1 MRRGGLPLQALP
13 ETSRPPVAA
22 ARQNM
27 LVMMSLRMI
36 YQFLFAS
43 ILSSAL
49 TSLPVLGCALFLN
62 SQVSAMLWRLL
73 RGRDRAFLTRRM
85 RGVCLALTVL
95 MLLGTLGMIAIYPMA
110 LSSAALWALFAAVAT
125 AALRE
130 QLCRRLWGRR
140 LRETVS
146 RRAFW
151 GLCLLCHLLALG
163 LTAWPLLCCL
173 NVSDAVLLLCGYGLG
188 ALVEG
193 FSHWR
198 SRETI
203 ALDELEETPSP
214 EALNEL
220 NAGLNQLN
228 AFNAYRKLQ
237 LFILMAL
244 QLTLVLAYLFIG
256 LTVDELILCTLLAAA
271 CTLATHAAADAALR
285 FLRREGSVQ
294 VLLAGL
300 FLWAYGLILFD
311 RQLKLPSTS
320 LPLSYLALCL
330 CGGGL
335 GVSMTAL
342 THLESRMADV
352 AQFGLEGRLDG
363 YARMRAVSTETA
375 LLLGQMAALALVAF
389 LCLPRFLPQT
399 LTLESLSMALHRWM
413 IVPPLLL
420 LAGAIVSVLRFPM
433 NNRHFAKLARWLTL
447 KEEGGSN
454 PALREQLEKVV
465 VKRHK
470 NRFGVKLIIALL
482 RPLYYHKVVGKEHLR
497 GLEDGTMVL
506 VCNHGELYGPVVANL
521 YIPVTFRPWTIAE
534 MMNRDVIIEHMY
546 QGTMMRQKW
555 LPESWKRPILRMIT
569 PLLLWVFDSLEAI
582 PVYRNDPRRLIGTF
596 RETIAAMQAGDNI
609 LLFPENDTGHAVGE
623 RGYALEGVGRLFT
636 GFAMI
641 APLYYAKTKK
651 KAVFIPVYA
660 SKKTRTVRIGQG
672 IEYRPDNGAND
683 EKMLIV
689 DGLLS
694 QMQAMYEEEEKK

>member
-1 MRRGGLPLQALP
+1 
-13 ETSRPPVAA
+13 
-22 ARQNM
+22 
-27 LVMMSLRMI
+27 MMSRRMI
-36 YQFLFAS
+36 YQFLYAS

-62 SQVSAMLWRLL
+62 SQVSLMLWRLL

-85 RGVCLALTVL
+85 RRVCLALTVL

-125 AALRE
+125 AALRDN
-130 QLCRRLWGRR
+130 LCRRRWDRR

-146 RRAFW
+146 PRAFW
-151 GLCLLCHLLALG
+151 GLCFLCHLLSLG
-163 LTAWPLLCCL
+163 LTAWPLLSCL
-173 NVSDAVLLLCGYGLG
+173 TVNEAVLLLCGYVLG
-188 ALVEG
+188 AALEG

-214 EALNEL
+214 ETLNEL
-220 NAGLNQLN
+220 NVGLNQLN
-228 AFNAYRKLQ
+228 AFYAYRKLQ
-237 LFILMAL
+237 FIVLMAL

-256 LTVDELILCTLLAAA
+256 LTVDELVLCTILAALCTLV
-271 CTLATHAAADAALR
+271 THAAADAVLR
-285 FLRREGSVQ
+285 ALRREGSVQ
-294 VLLAGL
+294 ILLAGL

-320 LPLSYLALCL
+320 LTLSYLALCL

-335 GVSMTAL
+335 GMSMTAL
-342 THLESRMADV
+342 THLENRMADV
-352 AQFGLEGRLDG
+352 ARFGLEGRMDG
-363 YARMRAVSTETA
+363 YDRIRSVSTEMAT
-375 LLLGQMAALALVAF
+375 LLGQMAALGMVTF

-399 LTLESLSMALHRWM
+399 LTLETLSMALHRWM
-413 IVPPLLL
+413 NVPPLLL
-420 LAGAIVSVLRFPM
+420 LVMAIVCVLRFPM

-454 PALREQLEKVV
+454 PALREQLENVV

-482 RPLYYHKVVGKEHLR
+482 RPLYYHKVIGKEHLR

-582 PVYRNDPRRLIGTF
+582 PVYRNDPRKLIGTF
-596 RETIAAMQAGDNI
+596 RETIDAMQAGDNI

-623 RGYALEGVGRLFT
+623 RGYALEGVGKLFT

-641 APLYYAKTKK
+641 APLYYSKTHK
-651 KAVFIPVYA
+651 KAVFIPIYA

-672 IEYRPDNGAND
+672 IEYQPDNGAND
-683 EKMLIV
+683 EKMRIV

-694 QMQAMYEEEEKK
+694 QMQAMYEEEK

>member
-1 MRRGGLPLQALP
+1 
-13 ETSRPPVAA
+13 
-22 ARQNM
+22 
-27 LVMMSLRMI
+27 MMSLRMI
-36 YQFLFAS
+36 YQFLYAS

-62 SQVSAMLWRLL
+62 SQVSLMLWRLL

-85 RGVCLALTVL
+85 RRVCLALTVL

-130 QLCRRLWGRR
+130 NLCRRLWGRR

-146 RRAFW
+146 QRAFW
-151 GLCLLCHLLALG
+151 GLCFLCHLLSLG
-163 LTAWPLLCCL
+163 LTAWPLLSCL
-173 NVSDAVLLLCGYGLG
+173 TVNEAVLLLCGYVLG
-188 ALVEG
+188 AALEG

-214 EALNEL
+214 ETLNEL
-220 NAGLNQLN
+220 NVGLNQLN

-237 LFILMAL
+237 FIVLMAL

-256 LTVDELILCTLLAAA
+256 LTVDELVLCTILAALCTLV
-271 CTLATHAAADAALR
+271 THAAAEAVLR
-285 FLRREGSVQ
+285 ALRREGSVQ
-294 VLLAGL
+294 ILLAGL

-320 LPLSYLALCL
+320 LTLSYLALCL

-335 GVSMTAL
+335 GMSMTAL
-342 THLESRMADV
+342 THLENRMADV
-352 AQFGLEGRLDG
+352 ARFGLEGRMDG
-363 YARMRAVSTETA
+363 YDRIRSVSTEMAT
-375 LLLGQMAALALVAF
+375 LLGQMAALGMVTF

-399 LTLESLSMALHRWM
+399 LTLETLSMALHRWM

-420 LAGAIVSVLRFPM
+420 LAMAIVCVLRFPM

-454 PALREQLEKVV
+454 PALREQLENVV

-482 RPLYYHKVVGKEHLR
+482 RPLYYHKVIGKEHLR

-582 PVYRNDPRRLIGTF
+582 PVYRNDPRKLIGTF
-596 RETIAAMQAGDNI
+596 RETIDAMQAGDNI

-623 RGYALEGVGRLFT
+623 RGYALEGVGKLFT

-660 SKKTRTVRIGQG
+660 SKKTRTVCIGQG
-672 IEYRPDNGAND
+672 IEYQPDNGAND
-683 EKMLIV
+683 EKMRIV

-694 QMQAMYEEEEKK
+694 QMQAMYEEEK

>member
-1 MRRGGLPLQALP
+1 
-13 ETSRPPVAA
+13 
-22 ARQNM
+22 
-27 LVMMSLRMI
+27 MSLRMI
-36 YQFLFAS
+36 YQFLYAS

-62 SQVSAMLWRLL
+62 SQVSLMLWRLL

-85 RGVCLALTVL
+85 RRVCLALTVL

-130 QLCRRLWGRR
+130 NLCRRLWDRR

-146 RRAFW
+146 PRAFW
-151 GLCLLCHLLALG
+151 GLCFLCHLLSLG
-163 LTAWPLLCCL
+163 LTAWPLLSCL
-173 NVSDAVLLLCGYGLG
+173 TVNEAVLLLCGYVLG
-188 ALVEG
+188 AALEG

-214 EALNEL
+214 ETLNEL
-220 NAGLNQLN
+220 NVGLNQLN
-228 AFNAYRKLQ
+228 AFYAYRKLQ
-237 LFILMAL
+237 FIVLMAL

-256 LTVDELILCTLLAAA
+256 LTVDELVLCTILAALCTLV
-271 CTLATHAAADAALR
+271 THAAADAVLR
-285 FLRREGSVQ
+285 ALRREGSVQ
-294 VLLAGL
+294 ILLAGL

-320 LPLSYLALCL
+320 LTLSYLALCL
-330 CGGGL
+330 CGSGL
-335 GVSMTAL
+335 GMSMTAL
-342 THLESRMADV
+342 THLENRMADV
-352 AQFGLEGRLDG
+352 ARFGLEGRMDG
-363 YARMRAVSTETA
+363 YDRIRSVSTEMAT
-375 LLLGQMAALALVAF
+375 LLGQMAALGMVTF

-399 LTLESLSMALHRWM
+399 LTLETLSMALHRWM

-420 LAGAIVSVLRFPM
+420 LVMAIVCVLRFPM

-454 PALREQLEKVV
+454 PALREQLENVV

-482 RPLYYHKVVGKEHLR
+482 RPLYYHKVIGKEHLR

-582 PVYRNDPRRLIGTF
+582 PVYRNDPRKLIGTF
-596 RETIAAMQAGDNI
+596 RETIDAMQAGDNI

-623 RGYALEGVGRLFT
+623 RGYALEGVGKLFT

-641 APLYYAKTKK
+641 APLYYSKTHK
-651 KAVFIPVYA
+651 KAVFIPIYA

-672 IEYRPDNGAND
+672 IEYQPDNGAND
-683 EKMLIV
+683 EKMRIV

-694 QMQAMYEEEEKK
+694 QMQAMYEEEK

>member
-1 MRRGGLPLQALP
+1 
-13 ETSRPPVAA
+13 
-22 ARQNM
+22 
-27 LVMMSLRMI
+27 MMSLRMI
-36 YQFLFAS
+36 YQFLYAS

-62 SQVSAMLWRLL
+62 SQVSLMLWRLL

-85 RGVCLALTVL
+85 RRVCLALTVL

-130 QLCRRLWGRR
+130 NLCSRLWGRR

-146 RRAFW
+146 PRAFW
-151 GLCLLCHLLALG
+151 GLCFLCHLLSLG
-163 LTAWPLLCCL
+163 LTAWPLLSCRL
-173 NVSDAVLLLCGYGLG
+173 TVNEAVLLLCGYVLG
-188 ALVEG
+188 AALEG

-214 EALNEL
+214 ETLNEL
-220 NAGLNQLN
+220 NVGLNQLN

-237 LFILMAL
+237 FIVLMAL

-256 LTVDELILCTLLAAA
+256 LTVDELVLCTILAAV
-271 CTLATHAAADAALR
+271 CTLATHAAAEAVLR
-285 FLRREGSVQ
+285 ALRREGSVQ
-294 VLLAGL
+294 ILLAGL

-320 LPLSYLALCL
+320 LTLSYLALCL

-335 GVSMTAL
+335 GMSMTAL
-342 THLESRMADV
+342 THLENRMADV
-352 AQFGLEGRLDG
+352 ARFGLEGRMDG
-363 YARMRAVSTETA
+363 YDRIRSVSTEMAT
-375 LLLGQMAALALVAF
+375 LLGQMAALGMVTF

-399 LTLESLSMALHRWM
+399 LTLETLSMALHRWM

-420 LAGAIVSVLRFPM
+420 LAMAIVCVLRFPM

-454 PALREQLEKVV
+454 PALREQLENVV

-482 RPLYYHKVVGKEHLR
+482 RPLYYHKVIGKEHLR

-555 LPESWKRPILRMIT
+555 LPESWKRPILRIIT

-582 PVYRNDPRRLIGTF
+582 PVYRNDPRKLIGTF
-596 RETIAAMQAGDNI
+596 RETIDAMQAGDNI

-623 RGYALEGVGRLFT
+623 RGYALEGVGKLFT

-672 IEYRPDNGAND
+672 IEYQPDNGAND
-683 EKMLIV
+683 EKMRIV

-694 QMQAMYEEEEKK
+694 QMQAMYEEEK

>member
-1 MRRGGLPLQALP
+1 
-13 ETSRPPVAA
+13 
-22 ARQNM
+22 
-27 LVMMSLRMI
+27 MSLRMI
-36 YQFLFAS
+36 YQFLYAS

-62 SQVSAMLWRLL
+62 SQVSLMLWRLL

-85 RGVCLALTVL
+85 RRACLALTVL
-95 MLLGTLGMIAIYPMA
+95 MLLGTLGMIAIYPMV

-130 QLCRRLWGRR
+130 NLCRRLWGRR

-146 RRAFW
+146 PRAFW
-151 GLCLLCHLLALG
+151 RLCFLCHLLSLG
-163 LTAWPLLCCL
+163 LTAWPLLSCL
-173 NVSDAVLLLCGYGLG
+173 TVNEAVLLLCGYVLG
-188 ALVEG
+188 AALEG

-203 ALDELEETPSP
+203 ALDELEETPSH
-214 EALNEL
+214 ETLDEL

-237 LFILMAL
+237 FIVLMAL

-256 LTVDELILCTLLAAA
+256 LTVDELVLCTILAALCTLV
-271 CTLATHAAADAALR
+271 THAAAEAVLR
-285 FLRREGSVQ
+285 ALRREGSVQ
-294 VLLAGL
+294 ILLAGL

-320 LPLSYLALCL
+320 LTLSYLALCL

-335 GVSMTAL
+335 GMSMTAL
-342 THLESRMADV
+342 THLENRMADV
-352 AQFGLEGRLDG
+352 AQFGLEGRMDG
-363 YARMRAVSTETA
+363 YDRIRSVSTEIAT
-375 LLLGQMAALALVAF
+375 LLGQMAALGMVTF

-399 LTLESLSMALHRWM
+399 LTLETLSMALHRWM

-420 LAGAIVSVLRFPM
+420 LAMAIVCVLRFPM

-454 PALREQLEKVV
+454 PALREQLENVV

-482 RPLYYHKVVGKEHLR
+482 RPLYYHKVIGKEHLR

-582 PVYRNDPRRLIGTF
+582 PVYRNDPRKLIGTF
-596 RETIAAMQAGDNI
+596 RETIDAMQAGDNI

-623 RGYALEGVGRLFT
+623 RGYALEGVGKLFT

-660 SKKTRTVRIGQG
+660 SKKTRTVCIGQG
-672 IEYRPDNGAND
+672 IEYQPDNGAND
-683 EKMLIV
+683 EKMRIV

-694 QMQAMYEEEEKK
+694 QMQAMYEEEK

>member
-110 LSSAALWALFAAVAT
+110 LSSTALWALFAAVAT

-188 ALVEG
+188 AFVEG

-330 CGGGL
+330 CGSGL

-352 AQFGLEGRLDG
+352 AQFGLEGRMDG
-363 YARMRAVSTETA
+363 YARIRAVSTEMV
-375 LLLGQMAALALVAF
+375 LLLGQMAALGLVTF

-420 LAGAIVSVLRFPM
+420 LAGAIVCVLRFPM

-596 RETIAAMQAGDNI
+596 RETIDACQSASGNMHGI
-609 LLFPENDTGHAVGE
+609 S
-623 RGYALEGVGRLFT
+623 RGTKLPRFNQY
-636 GFAMI
+636 
-641 APLYYAKTKK
+641 PLQDRYPLTD
-651 KAVFIPVYA
+651 KAVDC
-660 SKKTRTVRIGQG
+660 Q
-672 IEYRPDNGAND
+672 
-683 EKMLIV
+683 
-689 DGLLS
+689 
-694 QMQAMYEEEEKK
+694 

>member
-1 MRRGGLPLQALP
+1 MRGGAPLQASP
-13 ETSRPPVAA
+13 EASRSPIRTARPDMAA
-22 ARQNM
+22 
-27 LVMMSLRMI
+27 MMSLRMI
-36 YQFLFAS
+36 YQFLYAS

-62 SQVSAMLWRLL
+62 SQVSLMLWRLL

-85 RGVCLALTVL
+85 RRVCLALTVL

-130 QLCRRLWGRR
+130 NLCSRLWGRR

-146 RRAFW
+146 PPAFW
-151 GLCLLCHLLALG
+151 GLCFLCHLLSLG
-163 LTAWPLLCCL
+163 LTAWPLLSCL
-173 NVSDAVLLLCGYGLG
+173 TVNEAVLLLCGYVLG
-188 ALVEG
+188 AALEG

-214 EALNEL
+214 ETLNEL
-220 NAGLNQLN
+220 NVGLNQLN

-237 LFILMAL
+237 FIVLMAL

-256 LTVDELILCTLLAAA
+256 LTVDELVLCTILAALCTLV
-271 CTLATHAAADAALR
+271 THAATEAVLR
-285 FLRREGSVQ
+285 ALRREGSVQ
-294 VLLAGL
+294 ILLAGL

-320 LPLSYLALCL
+320 LTLSYLALCL

-335 GVSMTAL
+335 GMSMTAL
-342 THLESRMADV
+342 THLENRMADV
-352 AQFGLEGRLDG
+352 ARFGLEGRMDG
-363 YARMRAVSTETA
+363 YDRIRSVSTEMAT
-375 LLLGQMAALALVAF
+375 LLGQMAALGMVTF

-399 LTLESLSMALHRWM
+399 LTLETLSMALHRWM

-420 LAGAIVSVLRFPM
+420 LAMAIVCVLRFPM

-454 PALREQLEKVV
+454 PALREQLENVV

-482 RPLYYHKVVGKEHLR
+482 RPLYYHKVIGKEHLR

-582 PVYRNDPRRLIGTF
+582 PVYRNDPRKLIGTF
-596 RETIAAMQAGDNI
+596 RETIDAMQAGDNI

-623 RGYALEGVGRLFT
+623 RGYASEGVGRLFT

-660 SKKTRTVRIGQG
+660 SKKTRTVCIGQG
-672 IEYRPDNGAND
+672 IEYQPDNGAND
-683 EKMLIV
+683 EKMRIV

-694 QMQAMYEEEEKK
+694 QMQAMYEEEK

>member
-1 MRRGGLPLQALP
+1 
-13 ETSRPPVAA
+13 
-22 ARQNM
+22 
-27 LVMMSLRMI
+27 MMSLRMI
-36 YQFLFAS
+36 YQFLYAS

-62 SQVSAMLWRLL
+62 SQVSLMLWRLL
-73 RGRDRAFLTRRM
+73 RGRDRAFLTHRM
-85 RGVCLALTVL
+85 RRVCLALTVL

-130 QLCRRLWGRR
+130 NLCRRLWGRR

-146 RRAFW
+146 PRAFW
-151 GLCLLCHLLALG
+151 RLCFLCHLLSLG
-163 LTAWPLLCCL
+163 LTAWPLLSCRL
-173 NVSDAVLLLCGYGLG
+173 TVNEAVLLLCGYVLG
-188 ALVEG
+188 AALEG

-214 EALNEL
+214 ETLNEL

-237 LFILMAL
+237 FIVLMAL

-256 LTVDELILCTLLAAA
+256 LTVDELVLCTILAALCTLV
-271 CTLATHAAADAALR
+271 THAAAEAVLR
-285 FLRREGSVQ
+285 ALRREGSVQ
-294 VLLAGL
+294 ILLAGL

-320 LPLSYLALCL
+320 LTLSYLALCL

-335 GVSMTAL
+335 GMSMTAL
-342 THLESRMADV
+342 THLENRMADV
-352 AQFGLEGRLDG
+352 ARFGLEGRMDG
-363 YARMRAVSTETA
+363 YDRIRSVSTEMAT
-375 LLLGQMAALALVAF
+375 LLGQMAALGMVTF

-399 LTLESLSMALHRWM
+399 LTLETLSMALHRWM

-420 LAGAIVSVLRFPM
+420 LAMAIVCVLRFPM

-454 PALREQLEKVV
+454 PALREQLENVV

-482 RPLYYHKVVGKEHLR
+482 RPLYYHKVIGKEHLR

-555 LPESWKRPILRMIT
+555 LPESWKRPILRIIT

-582 PVYRNDPRRLIGTF
+582 PVYRNDPRKLIGTF
-596 RETIAAMQAGDNI
+596 RETIDAMQAGDNI

-623 RGYALEGVGRLFT
+623 RGYALEGVGKLFT

-651 KAVFIPVYA
+651 KAIFIPVYA

-672 IEYRPDNGAND
+672 IEYQPDNGAND
-683 EKMLIV
+683 EKMRIV

-694 QMQAMYEEEEKK
+694 QMQAMYEEEK

>member
-1 MRRGGLPLQALP
+1 MRGGAPLQVSP
-13 ETSRPPVAA
+13 EASRSPIRTARPDMAA
-22 ARQNM
+22 
-27 LVMMSLRMI
+27 MMSLRMI
-36 YQFLFAS
+36 YQFLYAS

-62 SQVSAMLWRLL
+62 SQVSLMLWRLL

-85 RGVCLALTVL
+85 RRACLALTVL

-130 QLCRRLWGRR
+130 NLCSRLWGHR

-146 RRAFW
+146 PRAFW
-151 GLCLLCHLLALG
+151 GLCFLCHLLSLG
-163 LTAWPLLCCL
+163 LTAWPLLSCL
-173 NVSDAVLLLCGYGLG
+173 TVNEAVLLLCGYVLG
-188 ALVEG
+188 AALEG

-214 EALNEL
+214 ETLNEL
-220 NAGLNQLN
+220 NVGLNQLN

-237 LFILMAL
+237 FIVLMAL

-256 LTVDELILCTLLAAA
+256 LTVDELVLCTILAALCTLV
-271 CTLATHAAADAALR
+271 THAAAEAVLR
-285 FLRREGSVQ
+285 ALRREGSVQ
-294 VLLAGL
+294 ILLAGL

-320 LPLSYLALCL
+320 LTLSYLALCL

-335 GVSMTAL
+335 GMSMTAL
-342 THLESRMADV
+342 THLENRMADV
-352 AQFGLEGRLDG
+352 ARFGLEGRMDG
-363 YARMRAVSTETA
+363 YDRIRSVSTEMAT
-375 LLLGQMAALALVAF
+375 LLGQMAALGMVTF

-399 LTLESLSMALHRWM
+399 LTLETLSMALHRWM

-420 LAGAIVSVLRFPM
+420 LAMAIVCVLRFPM

-454 PALREQLEKVV
+454 PALREQLENVV

-482 RPLYYHKVVGKEHLR
+482 RPLYYHKVIGKEHLR

-555 LPESWKRPILRMIT
+555 LPESWKRPILRIIT

-582 PVYRNDPRRLIGTF
+582 PVYRNDPRKLIGTF
-596 RETIAAMQAGDNI
+596 RETIDAMQAGDNI

-623 RGYALEGVGRLFT
+623 RGYALEGVGKLFT

-660 SKKTRTVRIGQG
+660 SKKTRTVCIGQG
-672 IEYRPDNGAND
+672 IEYQPDNGAND
-683 EKMLIV
+683 EKMRIV

-694 QMQAMYEEEEKK
+694 QMQAMYEEEK

>member
-1 MRRGGLPLQALP
+1 
-13 ETSRPPVAA
+13 
-22 ARQNM
+22 
-27 LVMMSLRMI
+27 MMSLRMI
-36 YQFLFAS
+36 YQFLYAS

-62 SQVSAMLWRLL
+62 SQVSLMLWRLL

-85 RGVCLALTVL
+85 RRVCLALTVL
-95 MLLGTLGMIAIYPMA
+95 MLLGTLGMIAIYPMV

-130 QLCRRLWGRR
+130 NLCRRLWGRR
-140 LRETVS
+140 LRKTVS
-146 RRAFW
+146 PRAFW
-151 GLCLLCHLLALG
+151 GLCFLCHLLSLG
-163 LTAWPLLCCL
+163 LTAWPLLSCL
-173 NVSDAVLLLCGYGLG
+173 TVNEAVLLLCGYVLG
-188 ALVEG
+188 AALEG

-214 EALNEL
+214 ETLNEL
-220 NAGLNQLN
+220 NVGLNQLN

-237 LFILMAL
+237 FIVLMAL

-256 LTVDELILCTLLAAA
+256 LTVDELVLCTILAALCTLV
-271 CTLATHAAADAALR
+271 THAAAEAVLR
-285 FLRREGSVQ
+285 ALRREGSVQ
-294 VLLAGL
+294 ILLAGL

-320 LPLSYLALCL
+320 LTLSYLALCL

-335 GVSMTAL
+335 GMSMTAL
-342 THLESRMADV
+342 THLENRMADV
-352 AQFGLEGRLDG
+352 ARFGLEGRMDG
-363 YARMRAVSTETA
+363 YDRIRSVSTEMAT
-375 LLLGQMAALALVAF
+375 LLGQMAALGMVTF

-399 LTLESLSMALHRWM
+399 LTLETLSMALHRWM

-420 LAGAIVSVLRFPM
+420 LAMAIVCVLRFPM

-454 PALREQLEKVV
+454 PALREQLENVV

-482 RPLYYHKVVGKEHLR
+482 RPLYYHKVIGKEHLR

-555 LPESWKRPILRMIT
+555 LPESWKRPILRIIT

-582 PVYRNDPRRLIGTF
+582 PVYRNDPRKLIGTF
-596 RETIAAMQAGDNI
+596 RETIDAMQAGDNI

-623 RGYALEGVGRLFT
+623 RGYALEGVGKLFT

-672 IEYRPDNGAND
+672 IEYQPDNGAND
-683 EKMLIV
+683 KKMRIV

-694 QMQAMYEEEEKK
+694 QMQAMYEEEK

>member
-1 MRRGGLPLQALP
+1 
-13 ETSRPPVAA
+13 
-22 ARQNM
+22 
-27 LVMMSLRMI
+27 MMSLRMI
-36 YQFLFAS
+36 YQFLYAS

-62 SQVSAMLWRLL
+62 SQVSLMLWRLL

-85 RGVCLALTVL
+85 RRACLALTVL
-95 MLLGTLGMIAIYPMA
+95 MLLGTLGMIAIYPMV

-130 QLCRRLWGRR
+130 NLCRRLWGRR

-146 RRAFW
+146 PRAFW
-151 GLCLLCHLLALG
+151 RLCFLCHLLSLG
-163 LTAWPLLCCL
+163 LTAWPLLSCL
-173 NVSDAVLLLCGYGLG
+173 TVNEAVLLLCGYVLG
-188 ALVEG
+188 AALEG

-203 ALDELEETPSP
+203 ALDELEETPSH
-214 EALNEL
+214 ETLDEL

-237 LFILMAL
+237 FIVLMAL

-256 LTVDELILCTLLAAA
+256 LTVDELVLCTILAALCTLV
-271 CTLATHAAADAALR
+271 THAAAEAVLR
-285 FLRREGSVQ
+285 ALRREGSVQ
-294 VLLAGL
+294 ILLAGL

-320 LPLSYLALCL
+320 LTLSYLALCL

-335 GVSMTAL
+335 GMSMTAL
-342 THLESRMADV
+342 THLENRMADV
-352 AQFGLEGRLDG
+352 AQFGLEGRMDG
-363 YARMRAVSTETA
+363 YDRIRSVSTEIAT
-375 LLLGQMAALALVAF
+375 LLGQMAALGMVTF

-399 LTLESLSMALHRWM
+399 LTLETLSMALHRWM

-420 LAGAIVSVLRFPM
+420 LAMAIVCVLRFPM

-454 PALREQLEKVV
+454 PALREQLENVV

-482 RPLYYHKVVGKEHLR
+482 RPLYYHKVIGKEHLR

-582 PVYRNDPRRLIGTF
+582 PVYRNDPRKLIGTF
-596 RETIAAMQAGDNI
+596 RETIDAMQAGDNI

-623 RGYALEGVGRLFT
+623 RGYALEGVGKLFT

-660 SKKTRTVRIGQG
+660 SKKTRTVCIGQG
-672 IEYRPDNGAND
+672 IEYQPDNGAND
-683 EKMLIV
+683 EKMRIV

-694 QMQAMYEEEEKK
+694 QMQAMYEEEK

>member
-1 MRRGGLPLQALP
+1 
-13 ETSRPPVAA
+13 
-22 ARQNM
+22 
-27 LVMMSLRMI
+27 MMSLRMI
-36 YQFLFAS
+36 YQFLYAS

-62 SQVSAMLWRLL
+62 SQVSLMLWRLL

-85 RGVCLALTVL
+85 RRVCLALTVL

-130 QLCRRLWGRR
+130 NLCRRLWDRR

-173 NVSDAVLLLCGYGLG
+173 NVSDAVLLLCGYVLG
-188 ALVEG
+188 AALEG

-214 EALNEL
+214 ETLNEL
-220 NAGLNQLN
+220 NVGLNQLN
-228 AFNAYRKLQ
+228 AFYAYRKLQ
-237 LFILMAL
+237 FIVLMAL

-256 LTVDELILCTLLAAA
+256 LTVDELVLCTILAALCTLV
-271 CTLATHAAADAALR
+271 THAAADAVLLA
-285 FLRREGSVQ
+285 LRREGSVQ
-294 VLLAGL
+294 ILLAGL

-320 LPLSYLALCL
+320 LTLSYLALCL

-335 GVSMTAL
+335 GMSMTAL
-342 THLESRMADV
+342 THLENRMADV
-352 AQFGLEGRLDG
+352 ARFGLEGRMDG
-363 YARMRAVSTETA
+363 YDRIRSVSTEMAT
-375 LLLGQMAALALVAF
+375 LLGQMAALGMVTF

-399 LTLESLSMALHRWM
+399 LTLETLSMALHRWM

-420 LAGAIVSVLRFPM
+420 LVMAIVCVLRFPM

-454 PALREQLEKVV
+454 PALREQLENVV

-482 RPLYYHKVVGKEHLR
+482 RPLYYHKVIGKEHLR

-582 PVYRNDPRRLIGTF
+582 PVYRNDPRKLIGTF
-596 RETIAAMQAGDNI
+596 RETIDAMQAGDNI

-623 RGYALEGVGRLFT
+623 RGYALEGVGKLFT

-641 APLYYAKTKK
+641 APLYYSKTHK
-651 KAVFIPVYA
+651 KAVFIPIYA

-672 IEYRPDNGAND
+672 IEYQPDNGAND
-683 EKMLIV
+683 EKMRIV

-694 QMQAMYEEEEKK
+694 QMQAMYEEEK

>member
-1 MRRGGLPLQALP
+1 
-13 ETSRPPVAA
+13 
-22 ARQNM
+22 
-27 LVMMSLRMI
+27 MSLRMI
-36 YQFLFAS
+36 YQFLYAS

-62 SQVSAMLWRLL
+62 SQVSLMLWRLL

-85 RGVCLALTVL
+85 RRVCLALTVL

-130 QLCRRLWGRR
+130 NLCRRLWGRR

-146 RRAFW
+146 PRAFW
-151 GLCLLCHLLALG
+151 RLCFLCHLLSLG
-163 LTAWPLLCCL
+163 LTAWPLLSCRL
-173 NVSDAVLLLCGYGLG
+173 TVNEAVLLLCGYVLG
-188 ALVEG
+188 AALEG

-214 EALNEL
+214 ETLNEL
-220 NAGLNQLN
+220 NVGLNQLN

-237 LFILMAL
+237 FIVLMAL

-256 LTVDELILCTLLAAA
+256 LTVDELVLCTILAALCTLV
-271 CTLATHAAADAALR
+271 THAAAEAVLR
-285 FLRREGSVQ
+285 ALRREGSVQ
-294 VLLAGL
+294 ILLAGL

-320 LPLSYLALCL
+320 LTLSYLALCL

-335 GVSMTAL
+335 GMSMTAL
-342 THLESRMADV
+342 THLENRMADV
-352 AQFGLEGRLDG
+352 ARFGLEGRMDG
-363 YARMRAVSTETA
+363 YDRIRSVSTEMAT
-375 LLLGQMAALALVAF
+375 LLGQMAALGMVTF

-399 LTLESLSMALHRWM
+399 LTLETLSMALHRWM

-420 LAGAIVSVLRFPM
+420 LAMAIVCVLRFPM

-454 PALREQLEKVV
+454 PALQEQLENVV

-482 RPLYYHKVVGKEHLR
+482 RPLYYHKVIGKEHLR

-582 PVYRNDPRRLIGTF
+582 PVYRNDPRKLIGTF
-596 RETIAAMQAGDNI
+596 RETIDAMQAGDNI

-623 RGYALEGVGRLFT
+623 RGYALEGVGKLFT

-672 IEYRPDNGAND
+672 IEYQPDNGAND
-683 EKMLIV
+683 EKMRIV

-694 QMQAMYEEEEKK
+694 QMQAMYEEEK

>member
-1 MRRGGLPLQALP
+1 
-13 ETSRPPVAA
+13 
-22 ARQNM
+22 
-27 LVMMSLRMI
+27 MMSLRMI
-36 YQFLFAS
+36 YQFLYAS

-62 SQVSAMLWRLL
+62 SQVSLMLWRLL

-85 RGVCLALTVL
+85 RRVCLALTVL

-151 GLCLLCHLLALG
+151 GLCFLCHLLSLG
-163 LTAWPLLCCL
+163 LTAWPLLSCL
-173 NVSDAVLLLCGYGLG
+173 TVNEAVLLLCGYVLG
-188 ALVEG
+188 AALEG

-214 EALNEL
+214 ETLNEL
-220 NAGLNQLN
+220 NVGLNQLN

-237 LFILMAL
+237 FIVLMAL

-256 LTVDELILCTLLAAA
+256 LTVDELVLCTILAALCTLV
-271 CTLATHAAADAALR
+271 THAAAEAVLR
-285 FLRREGSVQ
+285 ALRREGSVQ
-294 VLLAGL
+294 ILLAGL

-320 LPLSYLALCL
+320 LTLSYLALCL

-335 GVSMTAL
+335 GMSMTAL
-342 THLESRMADV
+342 THLENRMADV
-352 AQFGLEGRLDG
+352 AQFGLEGRMDG
-363 YARMRAVSTETA
+363 YDRIRSVSTEMAT
-375 LLLGQMAALALVAF
+375 LLGQMAALGMVTF

-399 LTLESLSMALHRWM
+399 LTLETLSMALHRWM

-420 LAGAIVSVLRFPM
+420 LAMAIVCVLRFPM

-454 PALREQLEKVV
+454 PALREQLENVV

-482 RPLYYHKVVGKEHLR
+482 RPLYYHKVIGKEHLR

-582 PVYRNDPRRLIGTF
+582 PVYRNDPRKLIGTF
-596 RETIAAMQAGDNI
+596 RETIDAMQAGDNI

-623 RGYALEGVGRLFT
+623 RGYALEGVGKLFT

-641 APLYYAKTKK
+641 APLYYSKTHK
-651 KAVFIPVYA
+651 KAVFIPIYA

-672 IEYRPDNGAND
+672 IEYQPDNGAND
-683 EKMLIV
+683 EKMRIV

-694 QMQAMYEEEEKK
+694 QMQAMYEEEK

>member
-1 MRRGGLPLQALP
+1 M
-13 ETSRPPVAA
+13 AA
-22 ARQNM
+22 
-27 LVMMSLRMI
+27 MMSLRMI
-36 YQFLFAS
+36 YQFLYAS

-62 SQVSAMLWRLL
+62 SQVSLMLWRLL

-85 RGVCLALTVL
+85 RRVCLALTVL

-130 QLCRRLWGRR
+130 NLCRRLWGRR

-146 RRAFW
+146 PRAFW
-151 GLCLLCHLLALG
+151 RLCFLCHLLSLG
-163 LTAWPLLCCL
+163 LTAWPLLSCL
-173 NVSDAVLLLCGYGLG
+173 TVNEAVLLLCGYVLG
-188 ALVEG
+188 AALEG

-214 EALNEL
+214 ETLNEL
-220 NAGLNQLN
+220 NVGLNQLN

-237 LFILMAL
+237 FIVLMAL

-256 LTVDELILCTLLAAA
+256 LTVDELVLCTILAALCTLV
-271 CTLATHAAADAALR
+271 THAAAEAVLR
-285 FLRREGSVQ
+285 ALRREGSVQ
-294 VLLAGL
+294 ILLAGL

-320 LPLSYLALCL
+320 LTLSYLALCL

-335 GVSMTAL
+335 GMSMTAL
-342 THLESRMADV
+342 THLENRMADV
-352 AQFGLEGRLDG
+352 ARFGLEGRMDG
-363 YARMRAVSTETA
+363 YDRIRSVSTEMAT
-375 LLLGQMAALALVAF
+375 LLGQMAALGMVTF

-399 LTLESLSMALHRWM
+399 LTLETLSMALHRWM

-420 LAGAIVSVLRFPM
+420 LAMAIVCVLRFPM
-433 NNRHFAKLARWLTL
+433 NNRHFVKLARWLTL

-454 PALREQLEKVV
+454 PALQEQLENVV

-482 RPLYYHKVVGKEHLR
+482 RPLYYHKVIGKEHLR

-582 PVYRNDPRRLIGTF
+582 PVYRNDPRKLIGTF
-596 RETIAAMQAGDNI
+596 RETIDAMQAGDNI

-623 RGYALEGVGRLFT
+623 RGYALEGVGKLFT

-660 SKKTRTVRIGQG
+660 SKKTRTVCIGQG
-672 IEYRPDNGAND
+672 IEYQPDNGAND
-683 EKMLIV
+683 EKMRIV

-694 QMQAMYEEEEKK
+694 QMQAMYEEEK

>member
-1 MRRGGLPLQALP
+1 
-13 ETSRPPVAA
+13 
-22 ARQNM
+22 
-27 LVMMSLRMI
+27 MMSLRMI
-36 YQFLFAS
+36 YQFLYAS

-62 SQVSAMLWRLL
+62 SQVSLMLWRLL

-85 RGVCLALTVL
+85 RRACLALTVL
-95 MLLGTLGMIAIYPMA
+95 MLLGTLGMIAIYPMV

-130 QLCRRLWGRR
+130 NLCRRLWGRR

-146 RRAFW
+146 PRAFW
-151 GLCLLCHLLALG
+151 RLCFLCHLLSLG
-163 LTAWPLLCCL
+163 LTAWPLLSCL
-173 NVSDAVLLLCGYGLG
+173 TVNEAVLLLCGYVLG
-188 ALVEG
+188 AALEG

-203 ALDELEETPSP
+203 ALDELEETPSH
-214 EALNEL
+214 ETLDEL

-237 LFILMAL
+237 FIVLMAL

-256 LTVDELILCTLLAAA
+256 LTVDELVLCTILAALCTLV
-271 CTLATHAAADAALR
+271 THAAAEAVLR
-285 FLRREGSVQ
+285 ALRREGSVQ
-294 VLLAGL
+294 ILLAGL

-320 LPLSYLALCL
+320 LTLSYLALCL

-335 GVSMTAL
+335 GMSMTAL
-342 THLESRMADV
+342 THLENRMADV
-352 AQFGLEGRLDG
+352 ARFGLEGRMDG
-363 YARMRAVSTETA
+363 YDRIRSVSTEMAT
-375 LLLGQMAALALVAF
+375 LLGQMAALGMVTF

-399 LTLESLSMALHRWM
+399 LTLETLSMALHRWM

-420 LAGAIVSVLRFPM
+420 LAMAIVCVLRFPM

-454 PALREQLEKVV
+454 PALREQLENVV

-482 RPLYYHKVVGKEHLR
+482 RPLYYHKVIGKEHLR

-582 PVYRNDPRRLIGTF
+582 PVYRNDPRKLIGTF
-596 RETIAAMQAGDNI
+596 RETIDAMQAGDNI

-623 RGYALEGVGRLFT
+623 RGYALEGVGKLFT

-641 APLYYAKTKK
+641 APLYYAKTHK
-651 KAVFIPVYA
+651 KAVFIPIYA

-672 IEYRPDNGAND
+672 IEYQPDNGAND
-683 EKMLIV
+683 EKMRIV
-689 DGLLS
+689 NGLLS
-694 QMQAMYEEEEKK
+694 QMQAMYEEEK

>member
-1 MRRGGLPLQALP
+1 
-13 ETSRPPVAA
+13 
-22 ARQNM
+22 
-27 LVMMSLRMI
+27 MSLRMI
-36 YQFLFAS
+36 YQFLYAS

-62 SQVSAMLWRLL
+62 SQVSLMLWRLL

-85 RGVCLALTVL
+85 RRVCLALTVL

-110 LSSAALWALFAAVAT
+110 LSSAELWALFAAVAT

-130 QLCRRLWGRR
+130 NLCRRLWGRR

-146 RRAFW
+146 LRAFW
-151 GLCLLCHLLALG
+151 GLCFLCHLLSLG
-163 LTAWPLLCCL
+163 LTAWPLLSCL
-173 NVSDAVLLLCGYGLG
+173 TVNEAVLLLCGYVLG
-188 ALVEG
+188 AALEG

-220 NAGLNQLN
+220 NVGLNQLN

-237 LFILMAL
+237 LIVLMAL

-256 LTVDELILCTLLAAA
+256 LTVDELVLCTILAAV
-271 CTLATHAAADAALR
+271 CTLATHAAAEAVLR
-285 FLRREGSVQ
+285 ALRREGSVQ
-294 VLLAGL
+294 ILLAGL

-320 LPLSYLALCL
+320 LTLSYLALCL

-335 GVSMTAL
+335 GMSMTAL
-342 THLESRMADV
+342 THLENRMADV
-352 AQFGLEGRLDG
+352 AQFGLEGRMDG
-363 YARMRAVSTETA
+363 YDRIRAVSTEMAT
-375 LLLGQMAALALVAF
+375 LLGQMAALGMVTF

-420 LAGAIVSVLRFPM
+420 LAMAIVCVLRFPM

-454 PALREQLEKVV
+454 PALREQLENVV

-482 RPLYYHKVVGKEHLR
+482 RPLYYHKVIGKEHLR

-534 MMNRDVIIEHMY
+534 MMNRDAIIEHMY

-555 LPESWKRPILRMIT
+555 LPESWKRPILRLIT

-582 PVYRNDPRRLIGTF
+582 PVYRNDPRKLIGTF
-596 RETIAAMQAGDNI
+596 RETIDAMQAGDNI

-623 RGYALEGVGRLFT
+623 RGYALEGVGKLFT

-641 APLYYAKTKK
+641 APLYYAKTRK

-660 SKKTRTVRIGQG
+660 SKKARTVRIGQG
-672 IEYRPDNGAND
+672 IEYQPDNGAND
-683 EKMLIV
+683 EKMRIV
-689 DGLLS
+689 NGLLS
-694 QMQAMYEEEEKK
+694 QMQAMYEDEEKK

>member
-1 MRRGGLPLQALP
+1 
-13 ETSRPPVAA
+13 
-22 ARQNM
+22 
-27 LVMMSLRMI
+27 MMSLRMI
-36 YQFLFAS
+36 YQFLYAS

-62 SQVSAMLWRLL
+62 SQVSLMLWRLL

-85 RGVCLALTVL
+85 RRVCLALTVL

-130 QLCRRLWGRR
+130 NLCSRLWGRR

-146 RRAFW
+146 PRAFW
-151 GLCLLCHLLALG
+151 GLCFLCHLLSLG
-163 LTAWPLLCCL
+163 LTAWPLLSCRL
-173 NVSDAVLLLCGYGLG
+173 TVNEAVLLLCGYVLG
-188 ALVEG
+188 AALEG

-214 EALNEL
+214 ETLNEL
-220 NAGLNQLN
+220 NVGLNQLN

-237 LFILMAL
+237 FIVLMAL

-256 LTVDELILCTLLAAA
+256 LTVDELVLCTILACA
-271 CTLATHAAADAALR
+271 CTLATHAAADA
-285 FLRREGSVQ
+285 FLRALKREGSVQ
-294 VLLAGL
+294 TLLAGL

-320 LPLSYLALCL
+320 LTLSYLALCL

-335 GVSMTAL
+335 GMSMTAL
-342 THLESRMADV
+342 THLENRMADV
-352 AQFGLEGRLDG
+352 ARFGLEGRMDG
-363 YARMRAVSTETA
+363 YDRIRSVSTEMAT
-375 LLLGQMAALALVAF
+375 LLGQMAALGMVTF

-399 LTLESLSMALHRWM
+399 LTLETLSMALHRWM

-420 LAGAIVSVLRFPM
+420 LAMAIVCVLRFPM

-454 PALREQLEKVV
+454 PALREQLENVV

-470 NRFGVKLIIALL
+470 NRFGVKIIIALL
-482 RPLYYHKVVGKEHLR
+482 RPLYYHKVIGKEHLR

-582 PVYRNDPRRLIGTF
+582 PVYRNDPRKLIGTF
-596 RETIAAMQAGDNI
+596 RETIDAMQAGDNI

-623 RGYALEGVGRLFT
+623 RGYALEGVGKLFT

-672 IEYRPDNGAND
+672 IEYQPDNGAND
-683 EKMLIV
+683 EKMRIV

-694 QMQAMYEEEEKK
+694 QMQAMYEEEK

>member
-1 MRRGGLPLQALP
+1 MRGGAPLQASP
-13 ETSRPPVAA
+13 EASRSPIRTARPDMAA
-22 ARQNM
+22 
-27 LVMMSLRMI
+27 MMSLRMI
-36 YQFLFAS
+36 YQFLYAS

-62 SQVSAMLWRLL
+62 SQVSLMLWRLL

-85 RGVCLALTVL
+85 RRVCLALTVL

-130 QLCRRLWGRR
+130 NLCSRLWGRR

-146 RRAFW
+146 PRAFW
-151 GLCLLCHLLALG
+151 GLCFLCHLLSLG
-163 LTAWPLLCCL
+163 LTAWPLLSCL
-173 NVSDAVLLLCGYGLG
+173 TVNEAVLLLCGYVLG
-188 ALVEG
+188 AALEV

-198 SRETI
+198 SREII

-214 EALNEL
+214 ETLNEL
-220 NAGLNQLN
+220 NVGLNQLN

-271 CTLATHAAADAALR
+271 CTLATHAAADAALQ

-320 LPLSYLALCL
+320 LPLSYLALYL

-352 AQFGLEGRLDG
+352 AQFGLEGRMDG
-363 YARMRAVSTETA
+363 YARIRAVSTEMV
-375 LLLGQMAALALVAF
+375 LLLGQMAALGMVTF

-420 LAGAIVSVLRFPM
+420 LAGAIVCVLRFPM

-569 PLLLWVFDSLEAI
+569 PLLLWVFNSLEAI
-582 PVYRNDPRRLIGTF
+582 PVYRNNPRKLIGTF
-596 RETIAAMQAGDNI
+596 RETIDAMQAGDNI

-651 KAVFIPVYA
+651 KAVFVPVYA
-660 SKKTRTVRIGQG
+660 SKKTRTVCIGQG

-683 EKMLIV
+683 EKMRIV
-689 DGLLS
+689 NGLLS
-694 QMQAMYEEEEKK
+694 QMQAMYEEEK